1 MNPAQPE
8 AELVAVS
15 GNRIK
20 TVAGNEAL
28 DSLRSPETRAIDC
41 GGAALLPG
49 FVDAHCHIPALAEAL
64 VSLDLSSRN
73 TIHSIAEMQEKIRD
87 ARCRLPEGSWLRG
100 KGYHEFYL
108 DEKRHP
114 TRWDLDAAAP
124 LHPVKL
130 THRSGNAHVLNSLA
144 LTRVG
149 ITSEAEDPPG
159 GLIDRDLET
168 GLPTGILYGMGEF
181 LASRIP
187 AVEEAAIEQGL
198 AMANTRLLSCGITSI
213 QDATSI
219 NGQKQWNRFRSW
231 KSRTLLH
238 PRVTMMMGCDGF
250 AEWKRSRF
258 GSDESA
264 DLRIGCVKIIV
275 NQVTGSLQPC
285 QDELNAMILAIHE
298 AGLQAAIHAV
308 EEPEIEAAC
317 NAIEYAQRRHGRL
330 DPRHRLEH
338 CSVCPPRLAKR
349 MAGLGVTVV
358 TQPSFLYFSGD
369 RYLKTV
375 PDSQKPYLYPI
386 GSMLRSGLRAGF
398 GSDFPIADA
407 NPLTGI
413 YAAVTRMTEGRNSVL
428 SEEAIPVSDALRLY
442 TLDAAAAAFEETI
455 KGSIAPGKL
464 ADLVL
469 LEEDPCRID
478 AHGIKD
484 IRVRLTMLD
493 GRIAWSNEESL
504 VTSAP

>member
-1 MNPAQPE
+1 M
-8 AELVAVS
+8 
-15 GNRIK
+15 
-20 TVAGNEAL
+20 
-28 DSLRSPETRAIDC
+28 
-41 GGAALLPG
+41 
-49 FVDAHCHIPALAEAL
+49 
-64 VSLDLSSRN
+64 
-73 TIHSIAEMQEKIRD
+73 
-87 ARCRLPEGSWLRG
+87 RG

-149 ITSEAEDPPG
+149 ITPEAGDPPG

-168 GLPTGILYGMGEF
+168 GLPTGILFGMGEF

-213 QDATSI
+213 HDATSI

-250 AEWKRSRF
+250 AEWKRNRF
-258 GSDESA
+258 GSDESP

-285 QDELNAMILAIHE
+285 QEELNAMVLAVHE
-298 AGLQAAIHAV
+298 AGLQAAIHAI

-317 NAIEYAQRRHGRL
+317 NAIEYSQRRHGRS

-338 CSVCPPRLAKR
+338 CSVCPPSLSKR

-469 LEEDPCRID
+469 LEEDPRRID
-478 AHGIKD
+478 ARGIKD

-493 GRIAWSNEESL
+493 GRIAWSKEESL